1 VFTQVPANINLLG
14 TQLLSTA
21 SVITVNADGNSDN
34 NSASVHRTITA
45 AYDPNDK
52 LATTS
57 GGNTS
62 VWQLNEDEWIDYTI
76 RFQNTGT
83 DTAFTVIITDTLPST
98 LDPGSIIWG
107 ASSHAHSRLIQDQG
121 TLKFTF
127 PNILLPDS
135 NVNEPLS
142 HGFVGFRIRPRLP
155 LLPGTTI
162 ENIAN
167 IYFDFNP
174 PVITEPS
181 VLVAEFSTGIQ
192 EAAHTP
198 SGIIPNPAA
207 DRIRMVDPLVAARAR
222 SWSII
227 AMDGRIVRSGKGP
240 FPSEGIDV
248 TSLRSGTYALQLQ
261 LGTNVIHER
270 FIKNTHE

>member
-1 VFTQVPANINLLG
+1 
-14 TQLLSTA
+14 
-21 SVITVNADGNSDN
+21 
-34 NSASVHRTITA
+34 
-45 AYDPNDK
+45 
-52 LATTS
+52 
-57 GGNTS
+57 
-62 VWQLNEDEWIDYTI
+62 VWDLDADEWIDYTI

-83 DTAFTVIITDTLPST
+83 DTAFNIFITDTLPAV
-98 LDPGSIIWG
+98 LDAGSLQVG
-107 ASSHAHSRLIQDQG
+107 TSSHVHTWELTGQG
-121 TLKFTF
+121 ILKFRFT
-127 PNILLPDS
+127 NILLPDS
-135 NVNEPLS
+135 NVNEPRS
-142 HGFVGFRIRPRLP
+142 HGFVTFRIRPHLP
-155 LLPGTTI
+155 ILPGTTI
-162 ENIAN
+162 TNIAN